1 MLMPKNQTQPVNP
14 PQDLSSR
21 FQEAHLEKPRSGSK
35 SMKNAKHSHAK
46 HGEGS

>member
-1 MLMPKNQTQPVNP
+1 MPKNKTQPVNP
-14 PQDLSSR
+14 LPELSSR
-21 FQEAHLEKPRSGSK
+21 FQEARLQEPRTGSK